1 MGVQLT
7 GNQVANA
14 IVASAVPAH
23 QFRNQEQAAV
33 EFQGTLEHA
42 ELPGILEREWSL
54 RRRDAGVAVRFLEE
68 RRQRDKR
75 DAQGSPM
82 ASLSSLQRCCFHAGL
97 VHVAADSGKDR
108 FLTELVIPAIVDS
121 ISFVEKLVE
130 RRATFKDLAV
140 TGGHAMLW
148 AFIGA
153 FDEALAASG
162 ADTEK
167 EMWLLKLYEAS
178 LMFTVRVRNK
188 LSPLQITLDNLSSAD
203 CFRTRRIAE
212 KDSKLLDVCLRTR

>member
-1 MGVQLT
+1 MPNCLT
-7 GNQVANA
+7 
-14 IVASAVPAH
+14 
-23 QFRNQEQAAV
+23 
-33 EFQGTLEHA
+33 
-42 ELPGILEREWSL
+42 
-54 RRRDAGVAVRFLEE
+54 
-68 RRQRDKR
+68 
-75 DAQGSPM
+75 
-82 ASLSSLQRCCFHAGL
+82 SLSANNLYEGAMPVWQLDFLKKDVNETNVMLRAPQWPHYQACKGAFSTSQL

-130 RRATFKDLAV
+130 RHATFKDLAV
-140 TGGHAMLW
+140 SGAHAMLW

-153 FDEALAASG
+153 VDEALAASG

-178 LMFTVRVRNK
+178 LMFTVRVRQQ

-203 CFRTRRIAE
+203 
-212 KDSKLLDVCLRTR
+212 VLRTRCITEKD